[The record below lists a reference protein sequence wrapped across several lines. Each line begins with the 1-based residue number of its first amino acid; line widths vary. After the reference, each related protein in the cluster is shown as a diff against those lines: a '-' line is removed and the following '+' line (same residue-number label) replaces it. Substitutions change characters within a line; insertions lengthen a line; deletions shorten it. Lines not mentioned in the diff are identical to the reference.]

1 MNFKIH
7 LTRQQWVITYR
18 PSKVDLNNSCVKIRL
33 TIVKRQFNKKA
44 RLAIA
49 SVIEEYH
56 KQAIA

>member
-18 PSKVDLNNSCVKIRL
+18 PSKVHLNNSCVKIRL

-44 RLAIA
+44 WLAIA

-56 KQAIA
+56 